1 MASKQA
7 ATSTSSV
14 PQSLPDFEAL
24 NTQFSAYVQ
33 SLIPASFVTVSK
45 PPLDVDKIVKEEKE
59 RRDRL
64 RRKKEQREREEAMAN
79 GADA

>member
-1 MASKQA
+1 
-7 ATSTSSV
+7 
-14 PQSLPDFEAL
+14 
-24 NTQFSAYVQ
+24 
-33 SLIPASFVTVSK
+33 LIPASFVTVSK